1 VTQPDGTEEVHE
13 GNEDTTPEADEG
25 EQVATAQ
32 GAPDT
37 PDPSPQADAPA
48 AAAPDPEPDEV
59 TISIGDET
67 PPADD
72 GERAPEW
79 VRELRKQHRE
89 LQKKVREYEARE
101 QTAPAAHPVVG
112 PKPKLEDHDY
122 DTDRYE
128 TALESWYKQ
137 KDAVESAKRQ
147 QQQQAE
153 EQQRTWQSKLDGYA
167 KAKTELKVR
176 DYEDAEAT
184 VQETLN
190 VVQQGVV
197 LQGAE
202 NPALV
207 VYALG
212 KNPKKAKELAAISD
226 PVKFAFAIAKL
237 EAQLKVT
244 STRKPPAP
252 ERGIPVGNAPISG
265 TTDSVLERLRAD
277 AERTGDMTKVIAY
290 RRQQRAKQASVR

>member
-1 VTQPDGTEEVHE
+1 MPPEIEVIQPDG
-13 GNEDTTPEADEG
+13 
-25 EQVATAQ
+25 
-32 GAPDT
+32 
-37 PDPSPQADAPA
+37 S
-48 AAAPDPEPDEV
+48 
-59 TISIGDET
+59 SET
-67 PPADD
+67 PPLEDIQADEPETQNTEPESAD
-72 GERAPEW
+72 ATESEPEGEEELKITLGGETLTEPEPETERAPEW
-79 VRELRKQHRE
+79 VRDLRRSHRE
-89 LQKKVREYEARE
+89 LQRKVREYEARE
-101 QTAPAAHPVVG
+101 QTAPAQAAIPTLSA
-112 PKPKLEDHDY
+112 KPKLEDHDY

-212 KNPKKAKELAAISD
+212 KNPKKAKELASISD

-237 EAQLKVT
+237 ESQLKVT
-244 STRKPPAP
+244 ATRKPPPP
-252 ERGIPVGNAPISG
+252 ERSAPAGNAPISG
-265 TTDSVLERLRAD
+265 TTDSALDRLRTE
-277 AERTGDMTKVIAY
+277 AERTGDFTKVIRY
-290 RRQQRAKQASVR
+290 KQQQREKQAARR